1 MDCCWKLRVAKGQ
14 PAQSMSSQASH
25 DKNVSSEWDHIPQTS
40 SQQPTASANT
50 FERTETDAVEV
61 DEVHP
66 TEDGGYCTVLV

>member
-25 DKNVSSEWDHIPQTS
+25 DKNVSSEWDHVPQTS
-40 SQQPTASANT
+40 GNT

-61 DEVHP
+61 EEVHP